1 MSINNNDFIKFAIL
15 PPIHSDRSSMLDIL
29 LPIAL
34 LASTAFTILLLCLP
48 SRYNDEEA
56 VKNDSKTTNG
66 PVIPPKVSV
75 QVLVL
80 GDIGR
85 SPRMQYHA
93 MSIAKHGGKID
104 LVGYLGVH
112 NPFRIPALAT

>member
-1 MSINNNDFIKFAIL
+1 
-15 PPIHSDRSSMLDIL
+15 MLDYL

-34 LASTAFTILLLCLP
+34 IASTAFTILLLCLP
-48 SRYNDEEA
+48 SRYNVEA
-56 VKNDSKTTNG
+56 APSANDAKRNVKC
-66 PVIPPKVSV
+66 KVSV

-93 MSIAKHGGKID
+93 MSIAKHGGRVSLI
-104 LVGYLGVH
+104 GYSGSFPTVSLISRLRAILLNYLPAH
-112 NPFRIPALAT
+112 RIGEIRILAHYV